1 MYDFLRGEVVELG
14 DGWLVL
20 DTGPVGYHLLI
31 SRQTAISLAVASEAK
46 LLVHFHVTETAQS
59 LFGFSSSVERALFR
73 RLLQVNGIGP
83 SSALGLL
90 SAMPPDALARTI
102 LDSDLKALTAIKGV
116 GKKTAERLIVEL
128 RDHLGELAA
137 PSNAASSPAGSDELV
152 QVLQGLGSPPREAQ
166 RLAGLA
172 REALG
177 PQADFQELLRHALH
191 AGAID

>member
-31 SRQTAISLAVASEAK
+31 SRQTAIGLAPASKAK
-46 LLVHFHVTETAQS
+46 LLVHFHVTESTQA

-137 PSNAASSPAGSDELV
+137 PASATTSPSGSDELV

-177 PQADFQELLRHALH
+177 AQADFQELLRHALH

>member
-31 SRQTAISLAVASEAK
+31 SRQTAISLALASEAK
-46 LLVHFHVTETAQS
+46 LLVHFHVTETAQA

-137 PSNAASSPAGSDELV
+137 PANAATSPSGSDELV
-152 QVLQGLGSPPREAQ
+152 LVLQGLGSPPREAQ